1 MRRSA
6 SNASTV
12 HDTATELAQQ
22 LFDRAEWVVRSGPT
36 TMRFDEVSYNA
47 DDGQFRSRSG
57 IVADRV
63 ISATGITVDVHPQS
77 RAHNAN
83 PVISPDRTRHRDLP
97 SDLRA
102 GFGGTPCATP
112 THLVWRELP
121 FRTALEPTSEPRGI
135 IILMPNVDRPFAN
148 NGKPSPHECR
158 HYHLLVA
165 IGTFSTADCLRYY
178 WDMVAGRTTTLHA
191 SVVMRPIH
199 RTALPLLLS
208 PDSVFL
214 KLRKCSTC
222 GHTSMRMKRC
232 CKCTTHYC
240 NVSCQLGDWPDH
252 RTLCNLMHQV
262 IYNDPRRS
270 PHNARLAIYQ
280 SAPLC
285 PNFYFCISIE
295 AEELLDRARQIP
307 ESIIRD
313 GNWMP
318 GDEQTM
324 LFERS

>member
-1 MRRSA
+1 MRRLA

-12 HDTATELAQQ
+12 APLDNAIEAQQ
-22 LFDRAEWVVRSGPT
+22 QATRVVRSGPT

-57 IVADRV
+57 IVANRV
-63 ISATGITVDVHPQS
+63 ISATGITVDVPPQS
-77 RAHNAN
+77 GPPWPPN

-135 IILMPNVDRPFAN
+135 IMLMPNVDRPFAN
-148 NGKPSPHECR
+148 NGKASPHECR

-165 IGTFSTADCLRYY
+165 IGAFSLVDGLRYY
-178 WDMVAGRTTTLHA
+178 WDMVYGRATTLHA

-199 RTALPLLLS
+199 STALPLLLS
-208 PDSVFL
+208 PDSVFF

-222 GHTSMRMKRC
+222 GRTSMRMKRC
-232 CKCTTHYC
+232 CKCTAHYC
-240 NVSCQLGDWPDH
+240 DVSCQLGDWPDH
-252 RTLCNLMHQV
+252 RTRCKLMHQA
-262 IYNDPRRS
+262 IYNDQRRS
-270 PHNARLAIYQ
+270 PHNARLAIYH

-285 PNFYFCISIE
+285 PQFYLCPSIE
-295 AEELLDRARQIP
+295 AEEVLDRARQIP
-307 ESIIRD
+307 DNIIN
-313 GNWMP
+313 GMIMQ
-318 GDEQTM
+318 EM
-324 LFERS
+324 RS